1 MCRMLALA
9 GQYESVVH
17 LLLRFGALSR
27 TGKSPDGKGH
37 KDGWG
42 IGYVSKSITVF
53 KEVTCAYGSNHYG
66 KAVKRVAHADP
77 PVILAHLRKAS
88 PNTKVTIEE
97 VHPFQ
102 KDNYLF
108 CHNGS
113 IYHRNG
119 TPLGDKLDSII
130 FFDTIMKT
138 SIKKAIYHF
147 RDLKYTSLN
156 FLMTNGKKI
165 WAYREYTEKEDYYTL
180 YYLKTDDF
188 VLFCSEPIIE
198 GDWVLLGNKELARAH
213 LDKTFRLEPL

>member
-1 MCRMLALA
+1 MLAFA
-9 GQYESVVH
+9 GQYKSVIH
-17 LLLRFGALSR
+17 LLLRFGALST

-37 KDGWG
+37 QDGWG
-42 IGYVSKSITVF
+42 IGYFTQSITLF
-53 KEVTCAYGSNHYG
+53 KEAASASGSDHYG
-66 KAVKRVAHADP
+66 KAVKRVARADP
-77 PVILAHLRKAS
+77 AVVLAHVRKAS
-88 PNTKVTIEE
+88 PDTKVTIEE

-113 IYHRNG
+113 IYQKNG
-119 TPLGDKLDSII
+119 TPLGEKLDSII
-130 FFDTIMKT
+130 FFDTIMEK

-156 FLMTNGKKI
+156 FLLTDGKKI

-180 YYLKTDDF
+180 YYLKTDE
-188 VLFCSEPIIE
+188 VILFCSEPIIE
-198 GDWVLLGNKELARAH
+198 GEWVLLGNKELARAH